1 MLALLLLFALDP
13 PLVGDLRNAL
23 FDGYQQ
29 VLPRTRKSAPAVI
42 VAIDEASLAAH
53 GQWPWPR
60 ALMAELL
67 RRIEAL
73 RPAAIGVDV
82 LFSESD
88 RFAADGS
95 GDAALARAVSGAKV
109 VLGIA
114 GMSRRQASGPARPTA
129 APFMW
134 RIPPPHALHDYL
146 GHLQSLPPIDQAAAG
161 RGLLNSADT
170 RVVRRVPLVARV
182 SDTYVPALAVEMLR
196 VAAGIPA
203 LRVRNRADG
212 LLALQLDDLSIPMQ
226 RDGSAWLYF
235 SPHKEY
241 HDISAAAVLAGRV
254 SAEQLR
260 GKLVLVGVTGLGLQD
275 QKATPLGETVPGVEL
290 HQQLLEQIFDGR
302 YLIRSLHARTIEALL
317 LLAAGALLV
326 VFVPILRAWASGA
339 LFVSVIVAL
348 AAIGLVSFEF
358 GSLID
363 VASPA
368 VGAMLIYGTVLAA
381 TLSEADRQRRSLH
394 DAAERMAGELQA
406 ARRIQMGLLPV
417 PNELFAT
424 ERRFSLSALL
434 EPARTVGGDFY
445 DCFMLDPN
453 RLFFVVADVSGKG
466 LPASLFMAL
475 SKTLLKSAALRA
487 PNDIGDIVAR
497 ASAEISRE
505 NPEALFVSVF
515 AGIFDARTGIL
526 EYCNAGPQPPYAK
539 RPDAPLQV
547 FEIADGPPL
556 CVMPNH
562 PYRTRRRPFVPYE
575 WLCVVTDGVTEAM
588 DPQGAFYGTG
598 RLESALKSLQPHARP
613 DGIVSEVRD
622 AVARFVAGADPSDDL
637 TLLCLQWLGPELS
650 ER

>member
-1 MLALLLLFALDP
+1 LLALLLLFVLDP
-13 PLVGDLRNAL
+13 PLVRDLRNAL

-29 VLPRTRKSAPAVI
+29 VLPRTRKSTPAVV
-42 VAIDEASLAAH
+42 VAVDEASLVAH

-67 RRIEAL
+67 QRIEAL

-88 RFAADGS
+88 RFAPDGS
-95 GDAALARAVSGAKV
+95 GDAALARAVSGDKV

-114 GMSRRQASGPARPTA
+114 GMSRHQASGPTRPTA

-134 RIPPPHALHDYL
+134 KIPPPQALQDFL
-146 GHLQSLPPIDQAAAG
+146 GHLQSLPSIDAAAAG
-161 RGLLNSADT
+161 HGLLNAVDT
-170 RVVRRVPLVARV
+170 RVVRRLPLVARV

-203 LRVRNRADG
+203 LRVGRRADG
-212 LLALQLDDLSIPMQ
+212 LLVLQLGDLSIPMQ
-226 RDGSAWLYF
+226 ADGSAWLYF

-241 HDISAAAVLAGRV
+241 RDVSAAAVLAGRV
-254 SAEQLR
+254 SPEQLR

-302 YLIRSLHARTIEALL
+302 YLIRSLHARRIEAALL
-317 LLAAGALLV
+317 FASGALVIL
-326 VFVPILRAWASGA
+326 FVPILRAWASGV
-339 LFVSVIVAL
+339 LFVSIIAAL
-348 AAIGLVSFEF
+348 ATIGLVSFGL

-368 VGAMLIYGTVLAA
+368 VGATLIYGTVLAA

-417 PNELFAT
+417 PSELFAM
-424 ERRFSLSALL
+424 ERRFSLAALL

-475 SKTLLKSAALRA
+475 AKTLLKSAALRA

-526 EYCNAGPQPPYAK
+526 EYCNAGHQPPYAK
-539 RPDAPLQV
+539 PPDAPLQG

-556 CVMPNH
+556 CVIQNH
-562 PYRTRRRPFVPYE
+562 PYRTRRKPFVPYE

-588 DPQGAFYGTG
+588 DPQGTFYGAG
-598 RLESALKSLQPHARP
+598 RLEAALESLQPGARP
-613 DGIVSEVRD
+613 DAIVNQLRD
-622 AVARFVAGADPSDDL
+622 AVARFVDGADPSDDL
-637 TLLCLQWLGPELS
+637 TLLCLQWVGPELS

>member
-1 MLALLLLFALDP
+1 M
-13 PLVGDLRNAL
+13 V
-23 FDGYQQ
+23 
-29 VLPRTRKSAPAVI
+29 

-60 ALMAELL
+60 ALTAELL
-67 RRIEAL
+67 QRIEAL
-73 RPAAIGVDV
+73 GPAAIGVDV
-82 LFSESD
+82 LFSETD
-88 RFAADGS
+88 RFASDGS
-95 GDAALARAVSGAKV
+95 GDAALERAVSGNKV

-114 GMSRRQASGPARPTA
+114 GLPRRQASGPARPMA

-134 RIPPPHALHDYL
+134 GTPPPQGLPDFL
-146 GHLQSLPPIDQAAAG
+146 GHLQSLPRIDAAAAG
-161 RGLLNSADT
+161 HGLLNAADADT

-182 SDTYVPALAVEMLR
+182 SDTYVAALGAEMLR

-203 LRVRNRADG
+203 LRVASRADG
-212 LLALQLDDLSIPMQ
+212 LLALQLGDVSIPMQ
-226 RDGSAWLYF
+226 LDGSAWLYF

-241 HDISAAAVLAGRV
+241 RDVSAAAVLAGRV
-254 SAEQLR
+254 NAEELR
-260 GKLVLVGVTGLGLQD
+260 GKLVLVGVSALGLHD

-302 YLIRSLHARTIEALL
+302 YLIRPLHARTIEAVL
-317 LLAAGALLV
+317 LLAAGALMI

-339 LFVSVIVAL
+339 MFVSVVVAL
-348 AAIGLVSFEF
+348 AAIGLVTFGL

-368 VGAMLIYGTVLAA
+368 VGATLVYGTVLAA
-381 TLSEADRQRRSLH
+381 TLSEADRQRRSLR

-417 PNELFAT
+417 PGELLAN

-434 EPARTVGGDFY
+434 EPARTVGGDFF
-445 DCFMLDPN
+445 DCFMLDAN

-487 PNDIGDIVAR
+487 PNDIGGIIGR

-515 AGIFDARTGIL
+515 AGIFDARTGVL
-526 EYCNAGPQPPYAK
+526 EYCNAGHQPPYAK
-539 RPDAPLQV
+539 APHAPLRC

-556 CVMPNH
+556 CVIENH
-562 PYRTRRRPFVPYE
+562 PYQTRTKRFEPLE

-588 DPQGAFYGTG
+588 DPSATFYGTR
-598 RLESALKSLQPHARP
+598 RLEAALNALPPDCSAG
-613 DGIVSEVRD
+613 DIVNGVRD
-622 AVARFVAGADPSDDL
+622 AVARFVNGADPSDDL
-637 TLLCLQWLGPELS
+637 TLLCLKWDGPSLS